1 MSTAVA
7 KVHRVQGVRPNE
19 ICEAGCPAPARVAF
33 LMQLSNGKQD
43 RVVLCSHHF
52 ADLSN
57 ESRAKIIA
65 THESK

>member
-33 LMQLSNGKQD
+33 LMQLSGGRQD
-43 RVVLCSHHF
+43 RVVLCAHHF
-52 ADLSN
+52 ADLN
-57 ESRAKIIA
+57 QQSRDKIIA